1 MKDSGR
7 QVTQDFPLHHLV
19 GEASALDGSSA
30 PFCLIPRLRDIEFHQ
45 PLPSYKQHQGGT
57 LIRRSKKPTFRQHE
71 YQRLF

>member
-7 QVTQDFPLHHLV
+7 QVTQHLRLHHLL

-30 PFCLIPRLRDIEFHQ
+30 PFCLIPTLRDIEFPK
-45 PLPSYKQHQGGT
+45 PLSSYMQDQGGT